1 MVLFLHGFPL
11 DHRMWMDQLGAVD
24 RRCVAID
31 LPGFGRSDPIG
42 GPVLT
47 MDALADGVAA
57 FLGEEPADVVALS
70 MGGYLA
76 LALWERH
83 PQVVRS
89 LVFMD
94 TKAEADTDEGRAGRQ
109 AMAESV
115 VANGAASLVEPM
127 TDALLAPDAG
137 LWAKARLRT
146 MIEDTPVETIVA
158 ALNGMAARPDRTP
171 LLASIDVPSLVV
183 VGDQDRLI
191 PVTQAEAMAEALPGG
206 SLVVVEDAG
215 HLPPIEQPAAV
226 NGVLARFLER

>member
-1 MVLFLHGFPL
+1 
-11 DHRMWMDQLGAVD
+11 
-24 RRCVAID
+24 
-31 LPGFGRSDPIG
+31 
-42 GPVLT
+42 